1 MLFLLK
7 TKVGWPADYSP
18 GAAMSSLHNT
28 AAKNLAYAG
37 NILRNLVA
45 LSLPLLRQFLFR
57 RTAVAALL
65 LLGKQQ
71 LVLSCAALCDF
82 SFWITHFL

>member
-18 GAAMSSLHNT
+18 EAMSSLRNT

-37 NILRNLVA
+37 SILRNLVA
-45 LSLPLLRQFLFR
+45 LLLPSLRQFLFR
-57 RTAVAALL
+57 RTAVAAVL

-82 SFWITHFL
+82 SLWTTHFL